1 MNERLQAARQ
11 RAVEFWNKYNRRQR
25 TLMISIVL
33 AVIVF
38 IAVLAYILT
47 RPEYVT
53 LVTCDSAT
61 TASEVRTCLD
71 EAGITDYT
79 MSDTFVVKVLKAD
92 KVNAEMAIAT
102 AGIGAD
108 GYSVADYTL
117 SDALDGGFSSTEADK
132 QKKYWAYLE
141 SKLESA
147 LEGQDYVKIAKVN
160 ISVPESS
167 LSVLDE
173 KEDTSVSVIL
183 KLKQDISSSKAENIA
198 QWVATAVGNGST
210 SEITIIDSSGNM
222 LFRGTEYD
230 SDDYSGGS
238 KGEIRQ
244 AAMDIVTSNIKKLF
258 DAAELYQTVE
268 VSPYLDMDFDNVSE
282 TEVSYNTGD
291 REQGPYT
298 SSYEVEQSGGTASGG
313 IPGTDS
319 NDEDIT
325 YELQDS
331 SSSTSEYTLKK
342 YEYAVNQIVS
352 NKTNERGKIDYTSSS
367 VSIVVSSYN
376 IYEED
381 AVKKAGLL
389 EGTTWDEFKSAN
401 ADNVEIEIPENVYN
415 LVADATGF
423 NADNITI
430 VGYQIPQFVDSVDN
444 SKTFADYIPYILA
457 AIILLLLGFVVFKST
472 RPVEV
477 VEQEPELSVEEL
489 LATTKENQPDV
500 VEDIDLNDKSETRK
514 AIEKFVDENPE
525 ATALLLRNWLND
537 DWG

>member
-1 MNERLQAARQ
+1 MNERVKAVQEK
-11 RAVEFWNKYNRRQR
+11 AVEFWNKYNRRQR

-38 IAVLAYILT
+38 IAVLAYVLT

-53 LVTCDSAT
+53 LITCDSAS

-71 EAGITDYT
+71 DAGITDYT
-79 MSDTFVVKVLKAD
+79 MSDTFVVKVLKEK
-92 KVNAEMAIAT
+92 KVDAEMAIAT

-108 GYSVADYTL
+108 GYSIQDYTL

-132 QKKYWAYLE
+132 QKKYWAYIE
-141 SKLESA
+141 SKLKSA
-147 LEGQDYVKIAKVN
+147 LESQDYVKIAKVN
-160 ISVPESS
+160 IKVPETT
-167 LSVLDE
+167 LSVLE
-173 KEDTSVSVIL
+173 EQEDTSVSIIL
-183 KLKQDISSSKAENIA
+183 KLKEDIGSSKAENIA
-198 QWVATAVGNGST
+198 QWVATAVGNDST
-210 SEITIIDSSGNM
+210 SNVTIIDSNGNM
-222 LFRGTEYD
+222 LFRGTDYD
-230 SDDYSGGS
+230 ADDYSGTS
-238 KGEIRQ
+238 KSEMRQ

-268 VSPYLDMDFDNVSE
+268 VSPYLDMNFDTVSS
-282 TEVSYNTGD
+282 TEVTYNTGD

-298 SSYEVEQSGGTASGG
+298 SSYEVEETGGTASGG
-313 IPGTDS
+313 IPGTDT

-331 SSSTSEYTLKK
+331 SSSTSAYSLKK

-352 NKTNERGKIDYTSSS
+352 NTTNERGKIDYTKSR

-381 AVKKAGLL
+381 VVRKAGLL
-389 EGTTWDEFKSAN
+389 DGTTWDEFKSAN
-401 ADNVEIEIPENVYN
+401 ADNVEIVIPDNIYN
-415 LVADATGF
+415 LVSDATGF
-423 NADNITI
+423 DVDNITI
-430 VGYQIPQFVDSVDN
+430 VGYQVPQFVDSVDN
-444 SKTFADYIPYILA
+444 ARTFADYIPYILA
-457 AIILLLLGFVVFKST
+457 GIILLLLAVVVYRST
-472 RPVEV
+472 RPVEI

-489 LATTKENQPDV
+489 LATTKEAQDV

-514 AIEKFVDENPE
+514 AIEKFVEENPE
-525 ATALLLRNWLND
+525 ATAILLRNWLND

>member
-1 MNERLQAARQ
+1 MNERVKAVQEK
-11 RAVEFWNKYNRRQR
+11 AVEFWNKYNRRQR

-38 IAVLAYILT
+38 IAVLAYVLT

-53 LVTCDSAT
+53 LLTCDSAT
-61 TASEVRTCLD
+61 TASEVKTCLND
-71 EAGITDYT
+71 AGITDYT
-79 MSDTFVVKVLKAD
+79 MSDTFVVKVLKEK
-92 KVNAEMAIAT
+92 KVDAEMAIAT

-108 GYSVADYTL
+108 GYSIEDYSL
-117 SDALDGGFSSTEADK
+117 NDALGGGFSSTEADK
-132 QKKYWAYLE
+132 QKKYWAYIE
-141 SKLESA
+141 SKLKSA
-147 LEGQDYVKIAKVN
+147 LESQDYIKIAKVS
-160 ISVPESS
+160 IKVPETT
-167 LSVLDE
+167 LSVLE
-173 KEDTSVSVIL
+173 EQEDTSVSIIL
-183 KLKQDISSSKAENIA
+183 KLKEDIGSSKAENIA
-198 QWVATAVGNGST
+198 QWVATAVGNDST
-210 SEITIIDSSGNM
+210 SNVTIIDSNGNM
-222 LFRGTEYD
+222 LFRGTDYD
-230 SDDYSGGS
+230 ADDYSGTS
-238 KGEIRQ
+238 KSEMRQ

-268 VSPYLDMDFDNVSE
+268 VSPYLDMNFDTVSS
-282 TEVSYNTGD
+282 TEVTYNTGD

-298 SSYEVEQSGGTASGG
+298 SSYEVDETGGTASGG
-313 IPGTDS
+313 IPGTDT

-331 SSSTSEYTLKK
+331 SSSTSTYSLKK

-352 NKTNERGKIDYTSSS
+352 NTTNERGKIDYTKSR

-381 AVKKAGLL
+381 VVKKAGLL
-389 EGTTWDEFKSAN
+389 DGTTWEEFKSAN
-401 ADNVEIEIPENVYN
+401 ADNVEIEIPDNIYN
-415 LVADATGF
+415 LVSDATGF
-423 NADNITI
+423 DKDNITI
-430 VGYQIPQFVDSVDN
+430 VGYQVPQFVDSVDN
-444 SKTFADYIPYILA
+444 VKTFADYIPYILA
-457 AIILLLLGFVVFKST
+457 GIILLLLAIVVYRST
-472 RPVEV
+472 RPVEI

-489 LATTKENQPDV
+489 LATTKEAQET